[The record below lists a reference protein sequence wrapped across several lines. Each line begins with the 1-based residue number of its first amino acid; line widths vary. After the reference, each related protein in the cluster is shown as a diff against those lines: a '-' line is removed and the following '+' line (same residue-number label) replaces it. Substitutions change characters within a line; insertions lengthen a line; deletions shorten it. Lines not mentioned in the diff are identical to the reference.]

1 VSDSARIKLRMIT
14 AAAYDLHVEQLFEKL
29 KRLHSAL
36 DAASIPYRLVGGVA
50 VFLQVNER
58 DPEKARMTRDVDVA
72 VERGQ
77 LARIAAAAEKYGF
90 RYRHAAGLDMLVDAS
105 EPRARSVIHLIF
117 VREKVRPDYL
127 EPVPDFSEPTRTAEG
142 ILIAPVAD
150 LVRMKLTSFRLKDQ
164 VHIQDMDSVGL
175 ITPEIE
181 ASLSQPLRFRLGQ
194 VRAAE

>member
-1 VSDSARIKLRMIT
+1 MIT
-14 AAAYDLHVEQLFEKL
+14 AAAYDLHVEQLFEKVR
-29 KRLHSAL
+29 RLHAAL
-36 DAASIPYRLVGGVA
+36 DAAGIPYRIIGGVA

-72 VERGQ
+72 VDRGQ
-77 LARIAAAAEKYGF
+77 LAGIAAAAEKYGF

-105 EPRARSVIHLIF
+105 EPRARSAIHLIF
-117 VREKVRPDYL
+117 VREKVRSDYL

-175 ITPEIE
+175 ITPAIE
-181 ASLSQPLRFRLGQ
+181 ASLSEPLRARLAQ